1 MVILV
6 YMWFKDDGGV
16 DIKGLV
22 MVQDCE
28 GSVEFVVFDY
38 GVYILI
44 DGNIGKLMGMCV
56 YKLIMLMKEIDVLM
70 FYLYK
75 VVMSGQM
82 FKLVEIKWYKI
93 DDVGK
98 EKEYFNMK
106 FDNVKIVVV
115 NLVMYDIKN
124 LDYEKYNYF
133 ENVEFCYEMIMW
145 LYKDGNIIYKD
156 IWNEWF

>member
-1 MVILV
+1 
-6 YMWFKDDGGV
+6 
-16 DIKGLV
+16 
-22 MVQDCE
+22 
-28 GSVEFVVFDY
+28 
-38 GVYILI
+38 
-44 DGNIGKLMGMCV
+44 
-56 YKLIMLMKEIDVLM
+56 
-70 FYLYK
+70 
-75 VVMSGQM
+75 M